1 MVTSAAGVPFI
12 AKRNRELPLVSVVI
26 PAFNCVRYVDEAIQ
40 SVLSQDYGNLELI
53 VVDDGSTDGT
63 YERAVS
69 YGGCVK
75 VLQQPNQ
82 GAGAARNR
90 AVRESRGDILAF
102 LDADDVWLPGK
113 LTAQVAHLQRN
124 PDVGVVYGRWAD
136 WLTQTDGSF
145 SPAASYA
152 TPFDDESLDGSR
164 SGWLYP
170 RILLSSLIHIISAII
185 PRAVYDRVGGFDE
198 GLRRGQDYDFWI
210 KVTRMFRAHR
220 LSMMV
225 ALYRHHGGN
234 NTKRP
239 QAQSNAYRLLAR
251 AVEQYGLTGPG
262 GDTLSPREMNRRLAD
277 VCFRFGYLH
286 LRRGDPSVAANA
298 FLRSLRHYPLR
309 GKAIVFL
316 AAAAT
321 LCMVGR

>member
-1 MVTSAAGVPFI
+1 VAGPSTAGTS
-12 AKRNRELPLVSVVI
+12 RELPLVSVVM
-26 PAFNCVRYVDEAIQ
+26 PAFNCARYIDEAIQ
-40 SVLSQDYGNLELI
+40 SVLCQDYRNLELI

-75 VLQQPNQ
+75 VLQQRNQ

-90 AVRESRGDILAF
+90 AVLESKGDILAF

-113 LTAQVAHLQRN
+113 LKAQVTHLQRN

-136 WLTQTDGSF
+136 WLPQTDGSF
-145 SPAASYA
+145 SLAASYA
-152 TPFDDESLDGSR
+152 TPFDDEGVDETW

-198 GLRRGQDYDFWI
+198 GLRTGQDYDFWI
-210 KVTRMFRAHR
+210 KVTRVFRVHK

-225 ALYRHHGGN
+225 ALYRLHGSN

-262 GDTLSPREMNRRLAD
+262 GDTLSHREINRRLAD

-286 LRRGDPSVAANA
+286 LRRGDPSVAASA

-309 GKAIVFL
+309 GKAIAFL

-321 LCMVGR
+321 RRVVGGKE